1 MGFFNQPKPKRFE
14 LKPRYWDPEAEA
26 RKEREKRMRAEL
38 GLKEDGEEY
47 IPDVRAGFQREYA
60 RRKANRPAKSMSYS
74 LRLFLILIVILGIS
88 EFVHFYLLYRNMDGP
103 R

>member
-47 IPDVRAGFQREYA
+47 IPDVRSGFQREYA

-74 LRLFLILIVILGIS
+74 LRLFLILIVILLVI
-88 EFVHFYLLYRNMDGP
+88 FYLATYKLDLILKLF
-103 R
+103 

>member
-60 RRKANRPAKSMSYS
+60 RRKANRPAKSMNYS
-74 LRLFLILIVILGIS
+74 LRLFLILIVILLVI
-88 EFVHFYLLYRNMDGP
+88 FYLATYKLDLILKLF
-103 R
+103 

>member
-60 RRKANRPAKSMSYS
+60 RRKASRPARSMSYS
-74 LRLFLILIVILGIS
+74 LRLFLILIVILLVI
-88 EFVHFYLLYRNMDGP
+88 FYLATYKLDLILKLF
-103 R
+103 